1 MFNPKCQIHKLLGE
15 KKNKLVGARFKKA
28 KKKKN
33 HKNKSFFMLSSN
45 SIQLLAKGCECK
57 MFTWTQGR
65 LGKYLKEISVA
76 GNQTDDSHQAHN
88 NPLT

>member
-1 MFNPKCQIHKLLGE
+1 
-15 KKNKLVGARFKKA
+15 
-28 KKKKN
+28 
-33 HKNKSFFMLSSN
+33 MLSSN